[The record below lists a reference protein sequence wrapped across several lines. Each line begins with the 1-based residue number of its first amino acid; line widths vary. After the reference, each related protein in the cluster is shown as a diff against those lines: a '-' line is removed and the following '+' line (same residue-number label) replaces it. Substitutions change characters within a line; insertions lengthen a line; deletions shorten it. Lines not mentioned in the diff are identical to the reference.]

1 MCHPPTSFALDVG
14 CLEDLIKKVEH
25 VTAKPIVE
33 KGEGVG
39 EGFLWEGIWY
49 VLLLSERSYVDI
61 VSLGYENSRLIFV
74 SATVVWGGENR
85 NNRREFFGA
94 VPLMELVSS
103 LLALV
108 SPYDCFESLF
118 LEQIVHWPL
127 AVDHR
132 YLPFFIVLKVDVMG
146 SVALGIGP

>member
-14 CLEDLIKKVEH
+14 CLEDLIEEVEH
-25 VTAKPIVE
+25 VTAQSIME

-61 VSLGYENSRLIFV
+61 VSLGNENSRLIFV

-85 NNRREFFGA
+85 YNWREFFGT
-94 VPLMELVSS
+94 VPLVELVSS
-103 LLALV
+103 LLTLM
-108 SPYDCFESLF
+108 SPNDRFESFF

-132 YLPFFIVLKVDVMG
+132 YLPFLIVLKVDVMG